1 MKGSLVPFCILIILS
16 FSTTDSFLNSP
27 FLPPLLHHPV
37 RQIGTH
43 LPLLPG
49 GVLFQVVG
57 HDDVQQGIVLCL
69 LPPSVAGV
77 EVGEGDD
84 MAAEEDFHA
93 VVELAE
99 SAGGEPEGFRKD
111 CGADDRSLS
120 GFYQGDGELR
130 T

>member
-27 FLPPLLHHPV
+27 FLPPLLHHQI
-37 RQIGTH
+37 RHIGTH

-69 LPPSVAGV
+69 LPPSVAGA

-84 MAAEEDFHA
+84 LTAEEDFHA

-99 SAGGEPEGFRKD
+99 SADGEPE
-111 CGADDRSLS
+111 
-120 GFYQGDGELR
+120 
-130 T
+130 